1 MSENKFFKVYDANDV
16 AVSALLLRRGELVFT
31 IGEKHSFSL
40 RGENII
46 FGAAEVLFGLEHNT
60 LDTRMISVHAR
71 EESDISKIPNANLK
85 KFITLYNIGFNIT
98 RVIARAVQKSND
110 VIGQLNDRFIKENNL
125 SKRHYITYYNMI
137 RVMGTEAKRRGHPRL
152 EAFIKLKDNPAYR
165 KGKLYPDTQGDPV
178 HQGRRI
184 DEFKT
189 EFPKDAVICKQND
202 PAEDLF
208 VLNRGQIR
216 VMLGSEEVALID
228 KPGTIFGEMS
238 LFLNDP
244 RSATLVAASDTLVTV
259 IGKESLQA
267 VSSRMPD
274 FFMRI
279 STTLWTRFK
288 TNMEMIREL
297 EQVKPDRARKE
308 LVNLQKEIEELMRS
322 ERIFWLREYSEEIQN
337 ALDIQACI

>member
-1 MSENKFFKVYDANDV
+1 MSENKVFKVYDANDV
-16 AVSALLLRRGELVFT
+16 AVSALLLRRGELFFT

-46 FGAAEVLFGLEHNT
+46 FGVAEVLFGLEHNT

-71 EESDISKIPNANLK
+71 EGSDITKIPNANLK

-137 RVMGTEAKRRGHPRL
+137 KVMGAEAKRRGHPRL
-152 EAFIKLKDNPAYR
+152 EAFIKLKEQSLAYR
-165 KGKLYPDTQGDPV
+165 KGKLFTQSRKEI
-178 HQGRRI
+178 QSIEGRRI

-337 ALDIQACI
+337 AL